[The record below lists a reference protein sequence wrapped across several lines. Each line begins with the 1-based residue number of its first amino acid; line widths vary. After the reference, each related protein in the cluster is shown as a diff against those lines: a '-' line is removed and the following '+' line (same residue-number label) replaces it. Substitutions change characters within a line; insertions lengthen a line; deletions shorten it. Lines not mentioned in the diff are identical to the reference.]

1 MNSGVHASLH
11 PNCHHQVVHA
21 SFNLNISYPL
31 PYQRLIWDYK
41 KEDSVEIRKALDL
54 INWER
59 LFNNKNI
66 NEQVSIINETI
77 LNVFSNYVP
86 NKYITIDD
94 KDPVWMNETIKLKI
108 KAKDNM
114 YNKYLQN
121 GRFESDFVLLET
133 LITELNELIVT
144 TKALHY
150 ENLGKKLNNLL
161 VQAKTY
167 WSILKTFYN
176 GKKNLLIPPLL
187 VNDKFVTDMKTKE
200 DIFNK
205 LFAEQYTPLKNDSKI
220 PINQIFLTQSRLS
233 SLDFNEDE
241 ILKIIRALNIHKA
254 HGHDD
259 ISIRMTKICDKS
271 LLKPLTILF
280 QNSTKSSC
288 YPVIWKRSN
297 IIPVHKKNDKQLVKN
312 YRPISLLPIFGKI
325 FEEIIFNRLYN
336 FLLQEELLNPNQS
349 GFRPFDSC
357 VNQLIAIT
365 HEIFK
370 AFNCTPSLE
379 VRSVFLDASKAFDKV
394 WHEGLLYKLKSMG
407 ISGDLYN
414 LLEHY
419 LSDRF
424 QRVLLNGQASSWR
437 PVLASVPQGSILG
450 PLLFLIYNDLPNE
463 LKSNA
468 KLFADDTSLFT
479 IVKDKTESANILS
492 NDLSEISK
500 WAYDWKMIFNP
511 DPCKPAQEVVFSRK
525 KKTQSHPAISLN
537 NIQVERTS
545 YQKHL
550 DLLLDE
556 KLNFKQHVDSAI
568 LKMNKGISVIKKLR
582 HSLPRKSLLT
592 IYKAFL
598 RSLVD
603 YGDIIYDQP
612 QNESFCEKIESVQYR
627 ATLAITGAIQGTS
640 RDKLYH
646 ELGLE
651 SLKSRRWYKRLSCM
665 FKIMKREAP
674 NYLIN
679 LIPRC
684 GQTIRTRNNHIPNY
698 HCRTDCFKYSFFPST
713 LNDWFKLDNN
723 IRNSESIE
731 IFKSKLL
738 SFIRPVQSN
747 IYSIFDPEGLK
758 LLTRLRLGFTHL
770 NEHKFRHNFQDCL
783 NPLCSCSLEI
793 EDTSHYL
800 LHCHHFSN
808 HRIDLM
814 NSVNLIIPN
823 FESKTTL

>member
-1 MNSGVHASLH
+1 
-11 PNCHHQVVHA
+11 
-21 SFNLNISYPL
+21 
-31 PYQRLIWDYK
+31 
-41 KEDSVEIRKALDL
+41 
-54 INWER
+54 
-59 LFNNKNI
+59 
-66 NEQVSIINETI
+66 
-77 LNVFSNYVP
+77 
-86 NKYITIDD
+86 
-94 KDPVWMNETIKLKI
+94 MNETIKLKI

-133 LITELNELIVT
+133 LITELNKLIAT
-144 TKALHY
+144 TKALYY
-150 ENLGKKLNNLL
+150 ENLGKKLNNPLL
-161 VQAKTY
+161 QTKTY

-176 GKKNLLIPPLL
+176 GKKIPLIPPLL
-187 VNDKFVTDMKTKE
+187 VNDKFVTDIKTKV

-205 LFAEQYTPLKNDSKI
+205 FFAEQCTPLKNDSKI

-259 ISIRMTKICDKS
+259 ISIRMIKICDKS

-297 IIPVHKKNDKQLVKN
+297 IIPVHKTNDKQLVKN

-325 FEEIIFNRLYN
+325 FEKIIFDRLYN

-349 GFRPFDSC
+349 GFRPSESC
-357 VNQLIAIT
+357 VKQLIAIT
-365 HEIFK
+365 HEIFE
-370 AFNCTPSLE
+370 AFDCNPSLE
-379 VRSVFLDASKAFDKV
+379 VRSVFLDISKAFDKV
-394 WHEGLLYKLKSMG
+394 WHEGLFYKLKSMG
-407 ISGDLYN
+407 ISGELYN
-414 LLEHY
+414 LL
-419 LSDRF
+419 
-424 QRVLLNGQASSWR
+424 RVLLNGQTSSWR
-437 PVLASVPQGSILG
+437 PVLAGVSQGSILG
-450 PLLFLIYNDLPNE
+450 PLLFLIYINDLPNE

-468 KLFADDTSLFT
+468 KLVADDTSLFT

-492 NDLSEISK
+492 NNLSEISK
-500 WAYDWKMIFNP
+500 WAYDWKMLFNL

-537 NIQVERTS
+537 NIQVKRTS

-550 DLLLDE
+550 GLLLDE

-568 LKMNKGISVIKKLR
+568 LKMNKGISLIKKLR
-582 HSLPRKSLLT
+582 HSLPRKSLPT

-598 RSLVD
+598 RPLVD

-612 QNESFCEKIESVQYR
+612 QNESFCEKIESAQYR
-627 ATLAITGAIQGTS
+627 AALAVTGAIQGTS

-665 FKIMKREAP
+665 FKTMKREAA

-684 GQTIRTRNNHIPNY
+684 EQTIRTRNNHIPNY
-698 HCRTDCFKYSFFPST
+698 HCRADRLSILFF
-713 LNDWFKLDNN
+713 
-723 IRNSESIE
+723 
-731 IFKSKLL
+731 
-738 SFIRPVQSN
+738 RP
-747 IYSIFDPEGLK
+747 P
-758 LLTRLRLGFTHL
+758 
-770 NEHKFRHNFQDCL
+770 
-783 NPLCSCSLEI
+783 
-793 EDTSHYL
+793 
-800 LHCHHFSN
+800 
-808 HRIDLM
+808 
-814 NSVNLIIPN
+814 
-823 FESKTTL
+823 